1 MISSSSFRAEVRANL
16 RIAVPL
22 IAAQMAGVGMGTID
36 TVMAGRISDAAL
48 AAVSVGSNLNVTF
61 FVFMMGVLMACSPI
75 VAQRAG
81 AGHADLRVGAFVREA
96 LLLAVGLAALWTATA
111 HLLAAPILTHIG
123 LVPDTATTAV
133 QFLRAYSW
141 SSFGFCI
148 WFVLRYTAEGVGTTR
163 PIFWSG
169 VVGLC
174 SNLLFDWIFM
184 YGKFGF
190 PAMGAVGCGWATT
203 LSSLLMAAVLA
214 VQYSWHEP
222 LRVFQILQRVRPHLE
237 REAREILRLGI
248 PIGLILTAEAGLFV
262 AVSLLMARF
271 GDEAVAAYQVA
282 LNFASVMFMIPL
294 GVGLA
299 TTVRVGHAAGAGDP
313 AEARQRGYVGMC
325 LGAINAASNAA
336 LMLLF
341 PAFIAGF
348 YTDNG
353 KIVSI
358 AAAYLCLAAAFQLF
372 DGLQV
377 TANGALRGIKDTRIP
392 MLITVAAYWLV
403 GMPVALWLAFRAGLG
418 PSGLWWGL
426 TAGLAVAALGLS
438 LRFRSK
444 SQRLKSYL
452 VMS

>member
-1 MISSSSFRAEVRANL
+1 MIPSSPFRAEVRANL

-61 FVFMMGVLMACSPI
+61 FVFVMGVLMACSPI

-81 AGHADLRVGAFVREA
+81 AGRADVRVGAFVREA
-96 LLLAVGLAALWTATA
+96 LLLAVGLAVLWTATA
-111 HLLAAPILTHIG
+111 HLLAAPILAHIG
-123 LVPDTATTAV
+123 LAPDTAATAV
-133 QFLRAYSW
+133 QFLQAYSW

-148 WFVLRYTAEGVGTTR
+148 WFVLRYTAEGVGMTR

-174 SNLLFDWIFM
+174 SNLLLDWIFM

-214 VQYSWHEP
+214 VQYSWHAP
-222 LRVFQILQRVRPHLE
+222 LRAFQVLQRMRPRLE
-237 REAREILRLGI
+237 KDAREILRLGI
-248 PIGLILTAEAGLFV
+248 PIGMILTAEAGLFV

-299 TTVRVGHAAGAGDP
+299 TTVRVGHAVGAGDLP
-313 AEARQRGYVGMC
+313 EARQRGYVGMC
-325 LGAINAASNAA
+325 LGAINAASNAT

-341 PAFIAGF
+341 PAFIAGL

-353 KIVSI
+353 QIVSV

-403 GMPVALWLAFRAGLG
+403 GMPVALWLAFRVGLG

-444 SQRLKSYL
+444 SKRLKSYL